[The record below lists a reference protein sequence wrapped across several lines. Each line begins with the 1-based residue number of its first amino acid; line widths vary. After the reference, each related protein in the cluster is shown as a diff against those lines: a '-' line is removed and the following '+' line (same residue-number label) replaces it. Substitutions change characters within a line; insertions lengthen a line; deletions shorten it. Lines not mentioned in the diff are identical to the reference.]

1 MVLINMKDNMET
13 FGSRVRSLRKRK
25 KMSQKEVAEKL
36 GLSDAVLS
44 NYERNLREPDFE
56 TLINLSKLFNVST
69 DYLLGCTNI
78 PFPSNKLDELFLGDI
93 QNEEIRVWWE
103 KLPSSSIEELKTL
116 KAMWE
121 LLQKNLENK

>member
-1 MVLINMKDNMET
+1 
-13 FGSRVRSLRKRK
+13 
-25 KMSQKEVAEKL
+25 MSQKEVAEKL